1 MQCTVHH
8 CGMNATRAS
17 RWISRR
23 TCGLTTPKAVAKAQ
37 GNRVKLAIIPSA
49 GAFTL
54 RQPMEG
60 SAHQFLISVLLQRS
74 PRQVFLISVP
84 LRRSLRQVFLISVPL
99 QRSPRQVFL
108 ISVPLQR
115 SLRQVFLVSVPLQR
129 SPRQVFLISV
139 PLRRS
144 PRQVFLISVPQW
156 RSLELI
162 EHRAV
167 CLSQATQE
175 RANFVVRRLRDR
187 GVAKAVIRV
196 RRCIKESTIDLRAK
210 HAASV

>member
-17 RWISRR
+17 RWTPKRI
-23 TCGLTTPKAVAKAQ
+23 CGLTTPKAAAKAQ

-49 GAFTL
+49 GAFNL

-60 SAHQFLISVLLQRS
+60 SAHQFLISVPLRRS

-99 QRSPRQVFL
+99 RRST
-108 ISVPLQR
+108 
-115 SLRQVFLVSVPLQR
+115 
-129 SPRQVFLISV
+129 RQVFLISV

-144 PRQVFLISVPQW
+144 LGADRTSGRLFESGN
-156 RSLELI
+156 SE
-162 EHRAV
+162 A
-167 CLSQATQE
+167 C
-175 RANFVVRRLRDR
+175 RLRCPSIGRSRSGESRNPSTQMHQGVHDR
-187 GVAKAVIRV
+187 FT
-196 RRCIKESTIDLRAK
+196 C
-210 HAASV
+210 

>member
-17 RWISRR
+17 RWIPRR
-23 TCGLTTPKAVAKAQ
+23 TCGLTTPKAAAKAQ

-49 GAFTL
+49 GAFNL

-84 LRRSLRQVFLISVPL
+84 L
-99 QRSPRQVFL
+99 
-108 ISVPLQR
+108 
-115 SLRQVFLVSVPLQR
+115 QR

-144 PRQVFLISVPQW
+144 PGQVFLISVPQR
-156 RSLELI
+156 RSLGAD
-162 EHRAV
+162 RMSG
-167 CLSQATQE
+167 CLFEKRHTGA
-175 RANFVVRRLRDR
+175 RRLRCSSIGRSWRQSVELR
-187 GVAKAVIRV
+187 GAHCARPFGRLRRGNQGMAKVVIQARKLG
-196 RRCIKESTIDLRAK
+196 KEFTNDM
-210 HAASV
+210 HT